1 MSLSDEKR
9 RYIDS
14 IDKEETYDFYSE
26 EKVKKHT
33 QAFIEECEKHS
44 FVEDGLRVIDLNK
57 FKELAE
63 EEFGDKIV

>member
-33 QAFIEECEKHS
+33 QAFIERLKS
-44 FVEDGLRVIDLNK
+44 FDRTYTDLIETIDK
-57 FKELAE
+57 LAA
-63 EEFGDKIV
+63 EEFGDLAK